1 MSGTRRPGTLE
12 LVAVGGSAVVVDREI
27 GRTKSY
33 ARAIPAC
40 ARQTTCRV
48 SGNGGNK
55 VDQRTVRYAAID
67 HCLGRSGSRYF
78 GQGFRRVGHRVRELR
93 VVAGGPGDLVSA
105 VVDVE
110 YPDDW
115 SSKPVVDAP
124 RPHLST
130 VDALVVAV
138 QLAEAL
144 LVRVHGLDE
153 ERRRRMWLRSF
164 AMKAGAT
171 PQLHL
176 VGIPAT
182 GRRES
187 VLPALDGPGA
197 LVSRFDIK
205 VGTIRVTCDI
215 GHDGGDGASSGEWSE
230 ISELLGDSA
239 SRVYGRGFT
248 RRQQLITDLE
258 VDVPAGAVRGLML
271 MTDAAPP
278 PGGWTGFSAHYEPA
292 LSMVDCLIAM
302 AQLAQV
308 LMYDCDGVERAET
321 GNLWMR
327 RVAMSARTPY
337 QPITNAFV
345 ANGMVVNGRHIDRAG
360 ARWSL
365 YDLSGV
371 CQGIE
376 TTASLAYLQPT
387 EILSSI

>member
-1 MSGTRRPGTLE
+1 M
-12 LVAVGGSAVVVDREI
+12 DH
-27 GRTKSY
+27 K
-33 ARAIPAC
+33 
-40 ARQTTCRV
+40 
-48 SGNGGNK
+48 
-55 VDQRTVRYAAID
+55 TVRYAAID
-67 HCLGRSGSRYF
+67 HCLGKSGSRYF
-78 GQGFRRVGHRVRELR
+78 GQGFRRVGHRIREVRITT
-93 VVAGGPGDLVSA
+93 GGEGDLVTA
-105 VVDVE
+105 AIDVE
-110 YPDDW
+110 YPTDW
-115 SSKPVVDAP
+115 SSKLVVDAP

-144 LVRVHGLDE
+144 LVHAHGLDE

-164 AMKAGAT
+164 AMRAGAA
-171 PQLHL
+171 PQLDL

-187 VLPALDGPGA
+187 VLPSLDGPGT
-197 LVSRFDIK
+197 LVSRFEIK

-215 GHDGGDGASSGEWSE
+215 GHDGGAGRAGAGAWAELGD
-230 ISELLGDSA
+230 LLGDS
-239 SRVYGRGFT
+239 STRVYGRGFT

-258 VDVPAGAVRGLML
+258 VDVPAGAVHGLML
-271 MTDAAPP
+271 MADGVPP
-278 PGGWTGFSAHYEPA
+278 AGGWTGFSAHYEPA

-308 LMYDCDGVERAET
+308 LMYDCDGVERGET

-327 RVAMSARTPY
+327 RVAMSARTPF

-345 ANGMVVNGRHIDRAG
+345 ATGSVLNGKQLDRAG

-371 CQGIE
+371 CQGIS
-376 TTASLAYLQPT
+376 TTASLAYVRPMELVST
-387 EILSSI
+387 I